1 MNFNLEG
8 KVTLITGAGR
18 GIGKGIARYLA
29 LKEGC
34 RLAINDLDSD
44 LSQDVAEEIIKE
56 GGEAIACPADVG
68 DRSDVEKMVE
78 KVTRHFGKIDIL
90 VNNAGISIV
99 GHIFDVTD
107 KDWDKVMSVNLRGL
121 FICSQIV
128 SKEMVKRKIKGK
140 IINISSKS
148 GKQGGLWLS
157 LYCTSKF
164 GVIGFTQSLALDL
177 AEYGI
182 NVNAVCPGI
191 IFTPLWKEE
200 LDGKYARK
208 LGIRPEE
215 VHNHYVKKIPLG
227 RAATYEDIARVV
239 AFLSSE
245 LSDYMT
251 GQAINV
257 TGGQEMR

>member
-1 MNFNLEG
+1 MNFNLKG
-8 KVTLITGAGR
+8 KVALITGAGR

-29 LKEGC
+29 LREGC

-90 VNNAGISIV
+90 VNNAGINIV

-107 KDWDKVMSVNLRGL
+107 KNWDKIMYVNLRGL
-121 FICSQIV
+121 FLCSQIV
-128 SKEMVKRKIKGK
+128 AKEMVRRKIKGK

-157 LYCTSKF
+157 PYCTSKF

-191 IFTPLWKEE
+191 IFTPLWKEK
-200 LDGKYARK
+200 LDKKFAKK
-208 LGIRPEE
+208 LGIKPEE
-215 VHNHYVKKIPLG
+215 VHNYYIKKIPLG
-227 RAATYEDIARVV
+227 RAATAEDIARVV